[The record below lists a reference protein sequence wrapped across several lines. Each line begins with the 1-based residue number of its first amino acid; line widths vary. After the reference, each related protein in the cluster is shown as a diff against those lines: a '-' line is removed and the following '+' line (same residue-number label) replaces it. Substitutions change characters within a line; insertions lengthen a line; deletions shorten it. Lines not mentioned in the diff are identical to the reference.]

1 VVVTIVFMFIIPSG
15 RAQTDH
21 QQYAFVARVD
31 AKNTGLTPNDI
42 IVRVEN
48 VRVPAIAIQAFPE
61 TPRSIA
67 IVVDAGPDQA
77 KVLSREKELAIDL
90 INVLS
95 DAGTSFA
102 IATAGTSP
110 KIQAPTPN
118 RSVAIE
124 DIRGITGAVGERMNV
139 PTYDAI
145 GSAIRQISLTP
156 GIRAVI
162 FIGEG
167 NDGGSKLRYAELR
180 NLAESNRIAFFA
192 ALVANHSLRGTKS
205 ILRYGWNLRELTSDT
220 AGIFFENQNTS
231 KASWQL
237 SESIRSLRLVTFEIP
252 YPQSGRYKLS
262 VSSKPHKR
270 FKAQRGIVIP

>member
-1 VVVTIVFMFIIPSG
+1 MSDTT
-15 RAQTDH
+15 A
-21 QQYAFVARVD
+21 A
-31 AKNTGLTPNDI
+31 
-42 IVRVEN
+42 
-48 VRVPAIAIQAFPE
+48 
-61 TPRSIA
+61 
-67 IVVDAGPDQA
+67 VVD
-77 KVLSREKELAIDL
+77 
-90 INVLS
+90 
-95 DAGTSFA
+95 A
-102 IATAGTSP
+102 IATAPHKTES
-110 KIQAPTPN
+110 
-118 RSVAIE
+118 SCSE
-124 DIRGITGAVGERMNV
+124 RGQR
-139 PTYDAI
+139 
-145 GSAIRQISLTP
+145 ISK
-156 GIRAVI
+156 GIDRLSNQHRAVI

-270 FKAQRGIVIP
+270 FKAQKGIVIP